1 MTELTRGTPTKS
13 FIWFAPYFHIK
24 RTYLKRS
31 RTGSLYRQRHGGT
44 NMKAQSRLLRSTAFA
59 AATLWVAL
67 AADGSPHG
75 ADRTASVVGRP
86 EVFIPAGAAQTL
98 PAWSTFENPSGTL
111 GVLNAEGPIQT
122 RDQPFFQPL
131 GTNGRACVTCH
142 QPADSMSLSV
152 RSILSRWKL
161 SGAKDPLFAPVD
173 GANCPNLPMEKRS
186 SHSLLLSKGL
196 FRIALP
202 WPPRDATGRTIRP
215 EFDITLISDPTGCN
229 SDPVY
234 GMASKHP
241 HVSVFRRPR
250 MAANLKFVEPDK
262 PVSLWSIRTGEV
274 RPVDPE
280 TGHRLGGNL
289 MADSRDATLRA
300 QMDDAA
306 RTHMQASMGLSPADR
321 AAIRRFEVQIYAAQI
336 DDRVGGSLQSDGAF
350 LGPQALRDGKPVAV
364 MAYSARPIFPEIEGW
379 ITSRVASSIT
389 WRPLVRLPEFPRQR
403 PNEANETP
411 QQRAYR
417 DSVARGYLSFVYR
430 QFLIRNVADLNGF
443 IGNPVKQTCASCHN
457 MVQTGMDV
465 APGYLDIGTN
475 TIPTAIP
482 APDLPLFRI
491 DCHKDAPPHPYL
503 GRRIYTTDL
512 GRALITGRCADV
524 GKVVVQQMRGL
535 AARAPYFANGSAPDL
550 RAVVQYYDDRFH
562 IGYSEQE
569 KTDLVNF
576 MGAL

>member
-1 MTELTRGTPTKS
+1 
-13 FIWFAPYFHIK
+13 
-24 RTYLKRS
+24 
-31 RTGSLYRQRHGGT
+31 
-44 NMKAQSRLLRSTAFA
+44 MKAQSRLAKSTAFA

-67 AADGSPHG
+67 TADGSPPG
-75 ADRTASVVGRP
+75 AERSTGAVGRP
-86 EVFIPAGAAQTL
+86 ELFIPAGAAQTL
-98 PAWSTFENPSGTL
+98 PTWSTFENPSGTL
-111 GVLNAEGPIQT
+111 GILNAEGPIQT
-122 RDQPFFQPL
+122 GDQPFFRPL

-142 QPADSMSLSV
+142 QPADAMSLSV
-152 RSILSRWKL
+152 RSIVSRWAL
-161 SGAKDPLFAPVD
+161 SGAKDPLFAAVD
-173 GANCPNLPMEKRS
+173 GANCPNLPMDQRA

-202 WPPRDATGRTIRP
+202 WPPRDAKGRTVSP
-215 EFDITLISDPTGCN
+215 DFDITLMSDPTGCN
-229 SDPVY
+229 SDAVY
-234 GMASKHP
+234 GMTSKHP
-241 HVSVFRRPR
+241 HVSIFRRPR
-250 MAANLKFVEPDK
+250 MAANLRFVEPDA
-262 PVSLWSIRTGEV
+262 PVSLWHIRTGEV

-289 MADSRDATLRA
+289 MADSRDATLRT

-306 RTHMQASMGLSPADR
+306 RTHMQASMGLSRADQD
-321 AAIRRFEVQIYAAQI
+321 AIRRFEVQIYAAQI
-336 DDRVGGSLQSDGAF
+336 DDRMGGSLHSDGAL

-364 MAYSARPIFPEIEGW
+364 MAYSARPLFPEIEGW

-389 WRPLVRLPEFPRQR
+389 WQPLVHLPEFPRQR
-403 PNEANETP
+403 ANETSETP

-443 IGNPVKQTCASCHN
+443 IGNPVKQTCAACHN

-465 APGYLDIGTN
+465 APGYLDLGTN
-475 TIPTAIP
+475 TIPTATP

-503 GRRIYTTDL
+503 GRRIYTTDP

-535 AARAPYFANGSAPDL
+535 AARAPYFANGQAPDL

-562 IGYSEQE
+562 IDYTEQE